1 MKELKRLSFVVV
13 TLLLST
19 MMAFA
24 QKPNIHI
31 LATGGTI
38 AGTGGSA
45 TSTNYTAGQVAIS
58 TLLDAVPELKDIAN
72 VTGEQIVRI
81 ASQDMSDEVWLIL
94 AKKINQLLK
103 RPDIDGIVITH
114 GTDTMEETAY
124 FLNLTVK
131 SNKPVVLVGAM
142 RPSTALSA
150 DGPLNLYNA
159 VVTAGAKESI
169 GKGVLIAMNGL
180 ILGAES
186 AIKMNTIDVQTFQAP
201 NSGALGYIF
210 NGKVFYNQAPLK
222 KHTTQS
228 VFDVTNLNSLPKVGI
243 VYSYSNIDPD
253 MVTPLLHHDYK
264 GIIHAGVGNGN
275 FHKNILP
282 VLLEARK
289 KGILVVRSSRVPT
302 GPTTMD
308 AEVDDT
314 QYQFIASQEL
324 NPQKS
329 RVLLILGLT
338 KTNDWKQIQTVIDK
352 FIKAGLE
359 SFLIHDQREEKASD
373 NFCSKISPTVTASST
388 LR

>member
-1 MKELKRLSFVVV
+1 MKRFKRFSFVLVAV
-13 TLLLST
+13 LLSAT
-19 MMAFA
+19 MAFA

-58 TLLDAVPELKDIAN
+58 TLLKAVPEIKDIAN

-81 ASQDMSDEVWLIL
+81 GSQDMNDEVWLIL
-94 AKKINQLLK
+94 AKKINELLK
-103 RPDIDGIVITH
+103 RPDINGIVITH

-131 SNKPVVLVGAM
+131 SDKPVVLVGAM

-159 VVTAGAKESI
+159 VVVAGAKESM
-169 GKGVLIAMNGL
+169 GKGVLVAMNG
-180 ILGAES
+180 IVLGAES
-186 AIKMNTIDVQTFQAP
+186 VLKMNTIDVQTFQAP
-201 NSGALGYIF
+201 NAGALGYIF
-210 NGKVFYNQAPLK
+210 NGKVYYNMSPLK

-228 VFDVTNLNSLPKVGI
+228 IFDVTRLTSLPKVGI
-243 VYSYSNIDPD
+243 VYSYSNIEPD
-253 MVTPLLHHDYK
+253 MVRPLLDNGYK

-275 FHKNILP
+275 IHKNIFP
-282 VLLEARK
+282 LLIDARR

-302 GPTTMD
+302 GPTTLD
-308 AEVDDT
+308 AEVNDAE
-314 QYQFIASQEL
+314 YQFIASQEL

-329 RVLLILGLT
+329 RVLLMLALT
-338 KTNDWKQIQTVIDK
+338 VTNDWKQIQEY
-352 FIKAGLE
+352 FN
-359 SFLIHDQREEKASD
+359 QY
-373 NFCSKISPTVTASST
+373 
-388 LR
+388 

>member
-1 MKELKRLSFVVV
+1 MKELKRLSLVVV

-19 MMAFA
+19 MMAFS

-45 TSTNYTAGQVAIS
+45 TSTNYTAGQVAIG
-58 TLLDAVPELKDIAN
+58 TLLDAVPELKNIAN

-81 ASQDMSDEVWLIL
+81 GSQDMNDEVWLIL

-131 SNKPVVLVGAM
+131 SDKPVVLVGAM

-159 VVTAGAKESI
+159 VVTAGAKESV
-169 GKGVLIAMNGL
+169 GKGVLVAMNGL

-186 AIKMNTIDVQTFQAP
+186 VLKMNTIDVQTFQAP

-243 VYSYSNIDPD
+243 VYSYSNIEAD
-253 MVTPLLHHDYK
+253 MVTPLLNHDYK
-264 GIIHAGVGNGN
+264 GIIHAGVGT
-275 FHKNILP
+275 P
-282 VLLEARK
+282 
-289 KGILVVRSSRVPT
+289 
-302 GPTTMD
+302 
-308 AEVDDT
+308 
-314 QYQFIASQEL
+314 
-324 NPQKS
+324 
-329 RVLLILGLT
+329 LGS
-338 KTNDWKQIQTVIDK
+338 
-352 FIKAGLE
+352 G
-359 SFLIHDQREEKASD
+359 
-373 NFCSKISPTVTASST
+373 
-388 LR
+388 

>member
-1 MKELKRLSFVVV
+1 MERLKRLCLVVV
-13 TLLLST
+13 TLLLSA

-58 TLLDAVPELKDIAN
+58 TLLDAVPELKNIAN
-72 VTGEQIVRI
+72 VSGEQIARI
-81 ASQDMSDEVWLIL
+81 GSQDMNNEVWLIL

-103 RPDIDGIVITH
+103 SPDIDGIVVTH

-131 SNKPVVLVGAM
+131 SDKPVVLVGAM

-159 VVTAGAKESI
+159 VVTAGAKESV
-169 GKGVLIAMNGL
+169 GKGVLVAMNGL

-186 AIKMNTIDVQTFQAP
+186 VLKMNTTDVQTFQAP

-210 NGKVFYNQAPLK
+210 NGKVYYNQAPLK

-228 VFDVTNLNSLPKVGI
+228 EFDVTNLTSLPKVGI
-243 VYSYSNIDPD
+243 VYSYSNIEPD
-253 MVTPLLHHDYK
+253 MVTPLLHHGYK

-275 FHKNILP
+275 IHKNIFPILA
-282 VLLEARK
+282 EARR

-302 GPTTMD
+302 GPTTLD
-308 AEVDDT
+308 AEVDDAK
-314 QYQFIASQEL
+314 YQFIASQEL
-324 NPQKS
+324 NPQKA
-329 RVLLILGLT
+329 RVLLMLALT
-338 KTNDWKQIQTVIDK
+338 KTNDWKQIQQY
-352 FIKAGLE
+352 FNE
-359 SFLIHDQREEKASD
+359 Y
-373 NFCSKISPTVTASST
+373 
-388 LR
+388 

>member
-253 MVTPLLHHDYK
+253 MVTPLL
-264 GIIHAGVGNGN
+264 
-275 FHKNILP
+275 
-282 VLLEARK
+282 EARK

-338 KTNDWKQIQTVIDK
+338 KTNDWKQIQQY
-352 FIKAGLE
+352 FNE
-359 SFLIHDQREEKASD
+359 Y
-373 NFCSKISPTVTASST
+373 
-388 LR
+388 